1 MNLKQNNMR
10 TKNSTIGF
18 IMLLAASVFV
28 SCRECPDIDVR
39 YTFTDGTDTTVTIQA
54 TPYSSGVDNG
64 RDCYRIAFQKNDL
77 TDVASVEIIPEFGR
91 AKVGDE
97 GYFLN
102 AEGLLT
108 RFLERKE
115 DCMYRT
121 EYNDLGLAGYKN
133 SDEAWVA
140 ILKSLDLECRE
151 YTKYENGEYTMS
163 LKYDIEHCGVYE
175 PLIVDFYRLADG
187 DANYSGMARKFR
199 EYMIANDL
207 MPEPIR
213 ERVKDNEILKYAIE
227 APEIRIRQ
235 AWKPAPSPIPH
246 QTLETEPPMHAA
258 LTFEQVEDI
267 VDELKR
273 QGVEKAELC
282 LVGWKLR
289 GHDGRDPDIFPVE
302 PALGGEE
309 ALRKLIK
316 KGQSEGYMMVGHT
329 NHTDIYSISQ
339 EWKDGKYVC
348 KNPDG
353 SLQKK
358 WRFSGGLMYNLCYKP
373 SYEFYMRDEP
383 KVAALGFRG
392 MEFVDVM
399 AMVTPHECY
408 DPEHPLNRRQ
418 AAEYAVKMMS
428 GLRDMFGG
436 SQSEGC
442 HYFAAKS
449 VDFAMYSTMKMAHPQ
464 KKDIIDAHVP
474 VWQIVFHGYILS
486 NPASETVNYNIK
498 EPYYKLR
505 FIEAGG
511 RPLYYFYSKFMNNG
525 NNWMGEV
532 DLSYK
537 DREDL
542 QNSVKVIKEGF
553 DEYQP
558 MSYLQY
564 ETLDNHEEIAP
575 GITCSTFSDGSI
587 IICNYTNKVFRFKDS
602 EVQAEDY
609 LVIKPE

>member
-1 MNLKQNNMR
+1 MMKRQ
-10 TKNSTIGF
+10 TIANFTG
-18 IMLLAASVFV
+18 MLLIAAFSLV
-28 SCRECPDIDVR
+28 SCRECPDIMIR
-39 YTFTDGTDTTVTIQA
+39 YTFMDGTDTTVTIKA
-54 TPYSSGVDNG
+54 VPYASGTDKGN
-64 RDCYRIAFQKNDL
+64 DCYRISFTEKDMEN
-77 TDVASVEIIPEFGR
+77 VATVDIIPEFGL
-91 AKVGDE
+91 AKAGDD

-102 AEGLLT
+102 GEGLLT
-108 RFLERKE
+108 RFTERKE

-121 EYNDLGLAGYKN
+121 QYNDLGLAGFKTGK
-133 SDEAWVA
+133 DAWVA

-151 YTKYENGEYTMS
+151 YTRYENGNYTMS
-163 LKYDIEHCGVYE
+163 LQYDIEHCRLYE
-175 PLIVDFYRLADG
+175 PLIVDFYRLEEDDAD
-187 DANYSGMARKFR
+187 YSGMARKFR
-199 EYMIANDL
+199 EYMIAADL

-213 ERVKDNEILKYAIE
+213 ERVKDNDILKYAVE

-235 AWKPAPSPIPH
+235 AWKPAPSPMAH

-258 LTFEQVEDI
+258 LTFGQVEDI
-267 VDELKR
+267 VDELKK

-309 ALRKLIK
+309 ALRKLIR
-316 KGQSEGYMMVGHT
+316 KGQEDGYMMVGHT
-329 NHTDIYSISQ
+329 NHTDIYSISK
-339 EWKDGKYVC
+339 EWQDGRYVC

-353 SLQKK
+353 SLQEK
-358 WRFSGGLMYNLCYKP
+358 WRFSGGLMHNLCYLP
-373 SYEFYMRDEP
+373 SYEFYLRDEP

-392 MEFVDVM
+392 LEFVDVL
-399 AMVTPHECY
+399 ALVTPHECY
-408 DPEHPLNRRQ
+408 DPEHPLNRRE
-418 AAEYAVKMMS
+418 AAGYANKMLS
-428 GLRDMFGG
+428 GLRDLFGG

-449 VDFAMYSTMKMAHPQ
+449 VDFAMYSTMKMAHPE
-464 KKDIIDAHVP
+464 KKEIIDAHVP

-537 DREDL
+537 DKEDL
-542 QNSVKVIKEGF
+542 ANSVRVIKEGY
-553 DEYQP
+553 DEYLP
-558 MSYLQY
+558 MAYLQY
-564 ETLDNHEEIAP
+564 ETLDDHEEIAP
-575 GITCSTFSDGSI
+575 GITRSLFSDGSR
-587 IICNYTNKVFRFKDS
+587 IICNYTETAFEFEGHQVA
-602 EVQAEDY
+602 AEDY
-609 LVIKPE
+609 IVIKPEG

>member
-1 MNLKQNNMR
+1 MKKLAL
-10 TKNSTIGF
+10 NSILS
-18 IMLLAASVFV
+18 LLVAFSLV
-28 SCRECPDIDVR
+28 SCAETPCADLKLTFKDGSDSTMTVSMER
-39 YTFTDGTDTTVTIQA
+39 YA
-54 TPYSSGVDNG
+54 SGVG
-64 RDCYRIAFQKNDL
+64 KGKDCYRVHFEAEDL
-77 TDVASVEIIPEFGR
+77 KDVATVEITPDFGY
-91 AKVGDE
+91 AEVGDE

-108 RFLERKE
+108 RFIERKE
-115 DCMYRT
+115 DCKYKT
-121 EYNDLGLAGYKN
+121 EYNDLGLAGYKTP
-133 SDEAWVA
+133 AGTWVG

-151 YTKYENGEYTMS
+151 YTRYENGRYSMS
-163 LKYDIEHCGVYE
+163 LKYEIGDCGVYE
-175 PLIVDFYRLADG
+175 PLTVDFYRLEGDDAD
-187 DANYSGMARKFR
+187 YSGMARKFR

-213 ERVKDNEILKYAIE
+213 DRVKDNEILKYAIE

-267 VDELKR
+267 VDELKK

-302 PALGGEE
+302 PALGGEK
-309 ALRKLIK
+309 ALKKLIS
-316 KGQSEGYMMVGHT
+316 KGQKDGYMMVGHT
-329 NHTDIYSISQ
+329 NHTDIYSIST

-358 WRFSGGLMYNLCYKP
+358 WRYSGGLMYNLCYKP
-373 SYEFYMRDEP
+373 SYEFYLRDEP

-392 MEFVDVM
+392 LEFVDVL
-399 AMVTPHECY
+399 ALVTPHECY
-408 DPEHPLNRRQ
+408 DPEHPLNRRE
-418 AAEYAVKMMS
+418 AAGYAEKMLS
-428 GLRDMFGG
+428 GLRDLFGG

-442 HYFAAKS
+442 HYFAAKC
-449 VDFAMYSTMKMAHPQ
+449 VDFAMYSTMKMAFPQ
-464 KKDIIDAHVP
+464 KKEIIDAHVP

-537 DREDL
+537 DKEDL
-542 QNSVKVIKEGF
+542 ANSVKVIKEGY

-558 MSYLQY
+558 LANLQY
-564 ETLDNHEEIAP
+564 ETLDDHEEIAP
-575 GITCSTFSDGSI
+575 GITRSLFSDGSR
-587 IICNYTNKVFRFKDS
+587 IICNYTKDAYTY
-602 EVQAEDY
+602 ENQTVPAEDY
-609 LVIKPE
+609 IVVKP